1 MIGQDD
7 LMHPFKI
14 AVVRSG
20 KDRGSQI
27 FDRDELVFHKRTRN
41 FGPAGP

>member
-1 MIGQDD
+1 
-7 LMHPFKI
+7 MHPFKI

-27 FDRDELVFHKRTRN
+27 FDRDELVFHKRHAEL
-41 FGPAGP
+41 GPAGPRQ